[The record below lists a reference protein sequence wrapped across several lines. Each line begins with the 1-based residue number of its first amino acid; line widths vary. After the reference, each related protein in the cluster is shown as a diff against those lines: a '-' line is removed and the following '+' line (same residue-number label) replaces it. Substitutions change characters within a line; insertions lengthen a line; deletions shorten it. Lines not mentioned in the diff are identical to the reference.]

1 MSEESGKFEEG
12 WPPNG
17 RWKSPSLEG
26 AERAAYLA
34 KNDLLTTAGRGRPGV
49 VHPVFEAVRKS
60 LRKRAIELGPRG
72 YDRFFPYRIE
82 FAMLFLA
89 SFSPSVVQRLLNEIF
104 TAETTKRGSTI
115 QWGPTP
121 PSIPTIRRAYSK
133 VHDELISTDLVSR
146 IPKSWHQMLRKY
158 RMGAWHKEAPDWMLE
173 AYYGAGISAPLPLR
187 VTKPKLKKRKSGMHR
202 NEVDPDPLV
211 EDADVIAG
219 VISNQIRQT
228 AASLSP
234 SEKTKRLKR
243 ELDAIRKVFPDFSLG
258 ESEKLIAWDL
268 GLTAVR
274 EERESRKS
282 GACDLAII
290 AQKDIKPNEKVGRSR
305 IDPERRSPKSGSP
318 KRIESSHHEDV
329 ATNQELEVTSSE
341 APSAET
347 SIEYSRVQVLPSE
360 SEVEDGPL
368 QPLPVLGDSGD
379 EKSWILREHRVDV
392 LRSNHW
398 DLADCPRIIFPDVL
412 EDTPEDTY
420 QAWLDFD
427 PDHDMWDI
435 PVESE
440 YNYAL
445 EYEESDSGLI
455 DLVEHGYLA
464 EAIYGDTFPAM
475 HRSILFCW
483 ILEKIVARTLK
494 LKYGQIDYQTD
505 RKYMPMAYVWSE
517 ADAAHWIENWNPQFW
532 APLTP
537 LRLEMLRPRSV
548 SEILD
553 GYEWIPGWGFMHSDV
568 VEHAMLIFAKP
579 QSSSMKGEKLRESEW
594 TWAAAVYR
602 ARGATR
608 VAEGASFVQR
618 VPLPGGKARFSMP
631 FCVDY
636 SSIRFP
642 ESVWMDFLGTPGMWV
657 SRGHGEASVVAQL
670 IQVESHIHIPSV
682 MMIERYLVGRAEG
695 FIAKT
700 NL

>member
-1 MSEESGKFEEG
+1 MSEELGKFEEG

-17 RWKSPSLEG
+17 RWMSPALEG
-26 AERAAYLA
+26 AERAAYLVR
-34 KNDLLTTAGRGRPGV
+34 NNLLTTAGRGRPSV
-49 VHPVFEAVRKS
+49 VHPVFDVVRSS
-60 LRKRAIELGPRG
+60 LRRRAIELGPRG
-72 YDRFFPYRIE
+72 YDRFLPYRIE

-104 TAETTKRGSTI
+104 TAEITKKGSTI

-146 IPKSWHQMLRKY
+146 IPKSWHMILGKY
-158 RMGAWHKEAPDWMLE
+158 KLGVWHKQAPDWMLQ
-173 AYYGAGISAPLPLR
+173 AYHRAGISAPLPLSI
-187 VTKPKLKKRKSGMHR
+187 TKPKFQKRMGGMQR
-202 NEVDPDPLV
+202 NEVDSDPIV
-211 EDADVIAG
+211 EDADMAAEVNL
-219 VISNQIRQT
+219 NQIRQT

-243 ELDAIRKVFPDFSLG
+243 ELDAIRKVFPGFSLE

-282 GACDLAII
+282 GECDLAII
-290 AQKDIKPNEKVGRSR
+290 AQKDIKPNEKVARSR
-305 IDPERRSPKSGSP
+305 IDPERRNPKSGSS
-318 KRIESSHHEDV
+318 KRSEASLHVDV
-329 ATNQELEVTSSE
+329 AKNQELQVTSSE
-341 APSAET
+341 LPSAGIST
-347 SIEYSRVQVLPSE
+347 KYSRVQVLPSE

-392 LRSNHW
+392 LRGNHW
-398 DLADCPRIIFPDVL
+398 ELANCPKIIFPDVL

-427 PDHDMWDI
+427 PGHDMWDI

-440 YNYAL
+440 YDCAF
-445 EYEESDSGLI
+445 EYEEPDSGLI
-455 DLVEHGYLA
+455 DLVEHGYLV
-464 EAIYGDTFPAM
+464 ETIYGDTFPAM

-483 ILEKIVARTLK
+483 ILEKIVAKTLK
-494 LKYGQIDYQTD
+494 LKYGKIDCRTD
-505 RKYMPMAYVWSE
+505 RNYIPMAYVWSE
-517 ADAAHWIENWNPQFW
+517 ADAEHWIEHWNPQFW

-537 LRLEMLRPRSV
+537 IRLEMLRPRFA
-548 SEILD
+548 SEIPE
-553 GYEWIPGWGFMHSDV
+553 GCEWIPGWGFMSINV
-568 VEHAMLIFAKP
+568 IEHAMVIHTKP
-579 QSSSMKGEKLRESEW
+579 QSSSMKSEKLRESEW
-594 TWAAAVYR
+594 TWATAVFR
-602 ARGATR
+602 ARGAAR
-608 VAEGASFVQR
+608 VAEGA
-618 VPLPGGKARFSMP
+618 LPGGKAKFSMP
-631 FCVDY
+631 FCVNY

-642 ESVWMDFLGTPGMWV
+642 ESVWMDFLRTPGMWV

-670 IQVESHIHIPSV
+670 LQVESQIHIPSV
-682 MMIERYLVGRAEG
+682 MMIERYLVGRAESFLAEKNKRVG
-695 FIAKT
+695 
-700 NL
+700 